1 MKHLRQYIRQ
11 ILLEMIELDIDI
23 GDVVLTG
30 KFKNKRKVVKDIGT
44 DDFGHPTIN
53 GSSILKIKI
62 EKLLPKNKW
71 SAKSRE
77 ELEEGQLSEA
87 DRDYK
92 AEYKKYG
99 STKKAKKDRA
109 ARNRNRR
116 NFEKQGKVKKGDGK
130 EIDHKK
136 PLSKGGSNND
146 SNLRVVSKETNRK
159 KGSK

>member
-1 MKHLRQYIRQ
+1 MLWQ

-44 DDFGHPTIN
+44 DEYGQPTIN
-53 GSSILKIKI
+53 GTSILKIKI
-62 EKLLPKNKW
+62 EKLLPKSKW
-71 SAKSRE
+71 SAKSRA
-77 ELEEGQLSEA
+77 ELEEEEQPLTEA

-99 STKKAKKDRA
+99 ATKSAKKDRA

-116 NFEKQGKVKKGDGK
+116 NFEKSGRVKKGDGK

-136 PLSKGGSNND
+136 PLSKGGGNGD
-146 SNLRVVSKETNRK
+146 KNLRVVDKKTNRK
-159 KGSK
+159 KGTK